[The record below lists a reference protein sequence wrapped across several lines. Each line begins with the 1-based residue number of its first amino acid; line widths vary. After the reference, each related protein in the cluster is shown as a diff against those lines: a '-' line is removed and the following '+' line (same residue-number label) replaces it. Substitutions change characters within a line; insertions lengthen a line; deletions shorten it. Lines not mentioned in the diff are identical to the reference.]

1 MAHALSVAGQG
12 GTMPSSATKI
22 AVSSRWGDR
31 CRKCRKT
38 FSGQNHITVISRAR
52 IEVNATH
59 GTTTVTTMPAPAT
72 RTRRDVTIPLADAP
86 GGGGPS
92 DEGPSDGPPRRRQ
105 RTLDYFLASSP
116 ASSTRSE
123 ISTRTERRMTRSY
136 QVDENGTILSSTGWV
151 SEAD

>member
-12 GTMPSSATKI
+12 GTMPISATKI

-31 CRKCRKT
+31 CAT
-38 FSGQNHITVISRAR
+38 SSGQHVITVTSRAR
-52 IEVNATH
+52 TEVNATH
-59 GTTTVTTMPAPAT
+59 GTIMVTTMPAPDT
-72 RTRRDVTIPLADAP
+72 RTRRDGTIPLADAP

-105 RTLDYFLASSP
+105 RTLDSFLASSP

-136 QVDENGTILSSTGWV
+136 QVDENGKILSSTGWV